1 MPIIRHYLAQILF
14 AWAITVAAASCKS
27 STSESVSE
35 EKNYPNIL
43 FIAVDDLRPE
53 LGCYGKDY
61 IHSPNI
67 DRLANR
73 SLVFDR
79 AYCQQAVCSP
89 SRTSLMTGLR
99 PDSTHVYDLQ
109 TYFRDVVPA
118 SVTTIPQHFIQQGYH
133 AEFWGKIFHAA
144 ILDSASWSIE
154 GNNQDRRIE
163 PQWPME
169 NWRAYVTKES
179 TILADQNNGGGPPYE
194 KAAVPDT
201 AYPDGLVA
209 QRAIETLDKLSQ
221 QEKPFFL
228 GVGFY
233 KPHLPFNA
241 PAKYWELYDPEDIEL
256 PDQDTPPEGAADIAL
271 TEWGELRAYSLIP
284 SQGNVSDTMA
294 RHLIHGYRACV
305 SYTDAQIGKV
315 LDKLDQLKLRENTIV
330 ILWGDHGWKL
340 GDYGDWCKHTNFEL
354 DTRSPLLISV
364 PGMEAA
370 GQKTTA
376 LVEFVD
382 IYPSLCELAGLPLPG
397 HLQGKSF
404 APLLNDPNQVWKQVA
419 LSQYPRQ
426 NGEVMGYSVRTE
438 RYRYTRWQDT
448 TGTVVAQELYDHQ
461 NDPIAYQN
469 LVGNAKYA
477 DTVRQLE
484 ILLAQEW
491 ANSLTVQTN

>member
-1 MPIIRHYLAQILF
+1 MPYIRLF
-14 AWAITVAAASCKS
+14 AFVTGLSVFFGCQSPSTEIT
-27 STSESVSE
+27 TETES
-35 EKNYPNIL
+35 PLNIL

-67 DRLANR
+67 DRLA
-73 SLVFDR
+73 SQGIVFNR

-144 ILDSASWSIE
+144 ILDSASWSVE

-169 NWRAYVTKES
+169 NWRAYVTDES
-179 TILADQNNGGGPPYE
+179 NALADQNNGGGPPYE
-194 KAAVPDT
+194 RAIAPDT
-201 AYPDGLVA
+201 AYPDGIVA
-209 QRAIETLDKLSQ
+209 QRAIETLNKLSQ
-221 QEKPFFL
+221 QDQSFFL

-241 PAKYWELYDPEDIEL
+241 PQKYWDLYDPEKIEL
-256 PDQDTPPEGAADIAL
+256 PNQDTPPDEAPPVAF

-284 SQGNVSDTMA
+284 AQGEVSDSMA
-294 RHLIHGYRACV
+294 RNLIHGYRACV

-315 LDKLDQLKLRENTIV
+315 LDELDRLSLRDNTII

-340 GDYGDWCKHTNFEL
+340 GDYGDWTKHTNFEL
-354 DTRSPLLISV
+354 DTRSPLIVSA
-364 PGMEAA
+364 PGIEIA
-370 GQKTTA
+370 GQRTDA

-382 IYPSLCELAGLPLPG
+382 IYPSLCELAGLPLPS
-397 HLQGKSF
+397 HLQGTSF
-404 APLLNDPNQVWKQVA
+404 VPLLDDPDQEWKQVA
-419 LSQYPRQ
+419 LSQFPRQ
-426 NGEVMGYSVRTE
+426 GGEIMGYSLRTD

-448 TGTVVAQELYDHQ
+448 LGAIVARELYDHQ
-461 NDPIAYQN
+461 NDPIAYRN
-469 LVGNAKYA
+469 LAASAEYA
-477 DTVRQLE
+477 DTVQKLDF
-484 ILLAQEW
+484 LLTEEW
-491 ANSLTVQTN
+491 VASLAARAD